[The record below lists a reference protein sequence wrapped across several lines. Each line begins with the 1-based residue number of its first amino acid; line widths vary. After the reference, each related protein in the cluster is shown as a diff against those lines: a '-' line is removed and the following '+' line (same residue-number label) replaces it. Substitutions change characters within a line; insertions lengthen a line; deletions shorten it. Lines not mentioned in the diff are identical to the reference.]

1 MTKNS
6 TGMTR
11 TALKELAD
19 LVYVCFQYA
28 ANMEWDLDEALSRVH
43 RSNLSKLVDGKPLRR
58 EDGKVLKGPHY
69 KPPTLNDLVQLI
81 MKLYENRDALARQLE
96 EAIQNVY
103 MIQGAQ
109 QAVNQLIKEY
119 EEENTTTETT
129 TED

>member
-1 MTKNS
+1 
-6 TGMTR
+6 
-11 TALKELAD
+11 
-19 LVYVCFQYA
+19 
-28 ANMEWDLDEALSRVH
+28 
-43 RSNLSKLVDGKPLRR
+43 
-58 EDGKVLKGPHY
+58 
-69 KPPTLNDLVQLI
+69 

-119 EEENTTTETT
+119 EENTTTETT